1 MGPKAI
7 DLFAGAGGLS
17 LGLTYSGI
25 DVEAVEW
32 EEKATTSYKYN
43 IGDYTI

>member
-25 DVEAVEW
+25 DVVGAVEW

-43 IGDYTI
+43 SEIT